1 MFVKEGTSINMT
13 VQVPF
18 TEKDDFSIERYG
30 DQLTITVKTVTG
42 QIANVVPLPIA
53 TAGMKLV
60 KAKLLNQKLKVQFEK
75 ESL

>member
-1 MFVKEGTSINMT
+1 
-13 VQVPF
+13 
-18 TEKDDFSIERYG
+18 
-30 DQLTITVKTVTG
+30 VTG
-42 QIANVVPLPIA
+42 QIANVVPLPVA